1 MFFQITAR
9 VLACSINKTAIPTKT
24 SYLTNSMRKRI
35 SSSWQI
41 IKQTFVLFSDNSVT
55 SKSAALAFYTFFSLA
70 PILLIVIGVGDV
82 FYRRD
87 AIEGNL
93 FGQIQAFVGPAA
105 ATQIQEILRNAATT
119 KNSVLASVVSIT
131 ALVLSATGVFTEIQS
146 SINSIWQLKP
156 KPRKGWLKYLLNRI
170 ISLSMVMG
178 LGFILM
184 VSLVISTVMD
194 LIMHRLL
201 ALLPDGSV
209 VITYTL
215 NLLFTLIITSFLFG
229 VIFKFLP
236 DAKIQW
242 KDVRAGAFTTAIL
255 FMLGKF
261 GIGYYLGKS
270 NPGGVYG
277 AAGSVVIILL
287 WVYYSAI
294 ILYFGAC
301 FTKEYAFFTGR
312 KIFPSQ
318 YAVFIEQIEVQN
330 KNSLQEQAVEQ
341 AVVQPSAKV

>member
-1 MFFQITAR
+1 MYKR
-9 VLACSINKTAIPTKT
+9 VV
-24 SYLTNSMRKRI
+24 
-35 SSSWQI
+35 SSWKI
-41 IKQTFVLFSDNSVT
+41 IKQTFILFSDNSVT

-93 FGQIQAFVGPAA
+93 FVQIQAFVGTEA
-105 ATQIQEILRNAATT
+105 ATQIQDILRNAAKS
-119 KNSVLASVVSIT
+119 KNNLLASVVSVS
-131 ALVLSATGVFTEIQS
+131 VLIFSATGVFTEIQS
-146 SINSIWQLKP
+146 SINTIWQLKP

-170 ISLSMVMG
+170 LSLSMVFG
-178 LGFILM
+178 LGFILL

-194 LIMHRLL
+194 LMMHRLL
-201 ALLPDGSV
+201 ALLPDNFV
-209 VITYTL
+209 VLTYLTNLSLTL
-215 NLLFTLIITSFLFG
+215 LITSFLFG

-261 GIGYYLGKS
+261 AIGYYLGKS

-301 FTKEYAFFTGR
+301 FTKVNALFTGR
-312 KIFPSQ
+312 EIFPSQ

-330 KNSLQEQAVEQ
+330 KDSLQQQAEVKVVVE
-341 AVVQPSAKV
+341 PSAKV